1 MASGGMIQVDVAGLR
16 GLASKMRMVQGSLTS
31 DTGMFHEGANGVEH
45 PVLRRSLN
53 RFEERWSDRRHQ
65 IHEALGVVAKA
76 FDTTAESFE
85 EADQEL
91 ARALKPGPMFEGGLV
106 ALPLPVTLNKAM
118 DGNLGPI
125 RDRFDGPGGTP

>member
-1 MASGGMIQVDVAGLR
+1 MASGASIYVNLTALRELAG
-16 GLASKMRMVQGSLTS
+16 KMRMVQGSLTS
-31 DTGMFHEGANGVEH
+31 DTGMFNEGANGVEH

-53 RFEERWSDRRHQ
+53 QFEERWSDKRHQ

-91 ARALKPGPMFEGGLV
+91 SRALNPGPLLKQEIAV
-106 ALPLPVTLNKAM
+106 
-118 DGNLGPI
+118 GPI
-125 RDRFDGPGGTP
+125 MPIGRPVDGKLHPVVDRLEGPGGTR